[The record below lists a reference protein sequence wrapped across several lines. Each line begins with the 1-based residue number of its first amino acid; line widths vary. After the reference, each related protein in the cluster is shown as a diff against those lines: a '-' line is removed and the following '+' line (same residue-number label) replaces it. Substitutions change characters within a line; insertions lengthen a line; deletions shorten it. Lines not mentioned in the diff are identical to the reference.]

1 MTAATLPMTP
11 EARNRARF
19 LDFLR
24 VFAGLALLGVLAYLL
39 WTPGM
44 WTTKLMAWVLVTLLA
59 DELGGWF
66 GYIGLGLGVLGL
78 LAPETPLQQWL
89 VIFPLIGGALMAL
102 LLVKHSGGAFV
113 LPFGALLFAAVVLG
127 VGRYGAKIDPTLKL
141 PANESFQLAAI
152 LPMLAGV
159 AFSFVR
165 QLVQT
170 FVRYQARRASA
181 APATERV
188 VTAVPGET
196 ETGKV
201 GEVETPLVAPAL
213 ADKEAAPETVVIE
226 AAPAPQVPTE
236 VQARPSLS
244 KKTD

>member
-19 LDFLR
+19 LGFLR

-39 WTPGM
+39 WTPGE

-78 LAPETPLQQWL
+78 LAPETPLAQWL

-127 VGRYGAKIDPTLKL
+127 VGRYGAKIDPNLKL

-170 FVRYQARRASA
+170 FVRYQARKVASA
-181 APATERV
+181 LPETERV
-188 VTAVPGET
+188 LTAAPGET
-196 ETGKV
+196 EPGKV
-201 GEVETPLVAPAL
+201 DEVEATLAAPTL
-213 ADKEAAPETVVIE
+213 ADT
-226 AAPAPQVPTE
+226 APAPQGTSE
-236 VQARPSLS
+236 VAARPSLS
-244 KKTD
+244 KETD

>member
-1 MTAATLPMTP
+1 MAALPWKWV
-11 EARNRARF
+11 AIVAAA
-19 LDFLR
+19 
-24 VFAGLALLGVLAYLL
+24 VFVIAS
-39 WTPGM
+39 
-44 WTTKLMAWVLVTLLA
+44 LV
-59 DELGGWF
+59 
-66 GYIGLGLGVLGL
+66 GLGV
-78 LAPETPLQQWL
+78 
-89 VIFPLIGGALMAL
+89 ALFARMTGRA
-102 LLVKHSGGAFV
+102 VARDTA

-127 VGRYGAKIDPTLKL
+127 VGRYGAKIDPNLKL

-181 APATERV
+181 APAAERV
-188 VTAVPGET
+188 VTAAPSET

-201 GEVETPLVAPAL
+201 GGVETPLTAPAL
-213 ADKEAAPETVVIE
+213 ADREAAPETAVIE
-226 AAPAPQVPTE
+226 ADPAPQVPTE
-236 VQARPSLS
+236 VPARPSLS